1 MKRFAASI
9 EYYGTNYSGWQKQKQ
24 TTDTVQEKVENAFSS
39 IANEEI
45 KVICSGRTDSGVH
58 AISQVI
64 HFDTNAKR
72 FKKSWVEGT
81 NSVLPNDISINW
93 IKNVDNT
100 FNARFSAVNRTYKY
114 IVFNKTSG
122 SIIHSNRVTLVK
134 EKLDI
139 DTMIKASRFLLGEK
153 DFSSFRASGCQSKTP
168 MRNVREIKITK
179 KKNIITFEISA
190 NAFLFNMVRIIM
202 GTLIN
207 FGANNLDPELMKK
220 ILDSKDRKKASKTL
234 DSSGLYFIG
243 PEYPEVFKLPKPPI
257 KKQIVP
263 YL

>member
-24 TTDTVQEKVENAFSS
+24 TLDTVQEKVENALSS

-45 KVICSGRTDSGVH
+45 KVICSGRTDAGVH

-81 NSVLPNDISINW
+81 NSLLPNDISINW
-93 IKNVDNT
+93 IKSVDNT

-114 IVFNKTSG
+114 IVFNKTSC

-139 DTMIKASRFLLGEK
+139 DTMVKASRFLLGEK

-168 MRNVREIKITK
+168 MRNVKEIKITK
-179 KKNIITFEISA
+179 KKNTITFEISA

-207 FGANNLDPELMKK
+207 FGANNLDPRLMKE
-220 ILDSKDRKKASKTL
+220 ILNAKDRKEASKTL

-243 PEYPEVFKLPKPPI
+243 PDYPSAFKLPSPPI
-257 KKQIVP
+257 KRQIVP
-263 YL
+263 YI

>member
-24 TTDTVQEKVENAFSS
+24 TLDTVQEKVENALSS

-45 KVICSGRTDSGVH
+45 KVICSGRTDAGVH

-93 IKNVDNT
+93 IKSVDDT

-139 DTMIKASRFLLGEK
+139 DTMVKASRFLLGEK

-179 KKNIITFEISA
+179 KKNTITFEISA

-207 FGANNLDPELMKK
+207 FGVNNLDPLLMLSL
-220 ILDSKDRKKASKTL
+220 IH
-234 DSSGLYFIG
+234 I
-243 PEYPEVFKLPKPPI
+243 
-257 KKQIVP
+257 
-263 YL
+263 

>member
-1 MKRFAASI
+1 MKRLAASI

-24 TTDTVQEKVENAFSS
+24 TANTVQEKVENAFSY
-39 IANEEI
+39 IADEEI
-45 KVICSGRTDSGVH
+45 KVICSGRTDAGVH

-64 HFDTNAKR
+64 HFETNAR
-72 FKKSWVEGT
+72 RYKKSWIEGA
-81 NSVLPNDISINW
+81 NSFLPNDISINW
-93 IKNVDNT
+93 IKSVDDK

-114 IVFNKTSG
+114 IIFNKTSA

-153 DFSSFRASGCQSKTP
+153 DFSSFRASGCQSKSP
-168 MRNVREIKITK
+168 MRNVKEIKITK
-179 KKNIITFEISA
+179 KKNTILFEISA
-190 NAFLFNMVRIIM
+190 NAFLFNMVRIII

-207 FGANNLDPELMKK
+207 FGANDLDPKLMKE
-220 ILDSKDRKKASKTL
+220 ILDSKDRKEASKTL

-257 KKQIVP
+257 KRQIVP

>member
-24 TTDTVQEKVENAFSS
+24 TLDTVQEKVENALSS

-45 KVICSGRTDSGVH
+45 KVICSGRTDAGVH

-81 NSVLPNDISINW
+81 NSLLPNDISINW
-93 IKNVDNT
+93 IKSVDNT

-114 IVFNKTSG
+114 IVFNKTSC

-139 DTMIKASRFLLGEK
+139 DTCLLYTSPSPR
-153 DFSSFRASGCQSKTP
+153 D
-168 MRNVREIKITK
+168 
-179 KKNIITFEISA
+179 
-190 NAFLFNMVRIIM
+190 
-202 GTLIN
+202 
-207 FGANNLDPELMKK
+207 
-220 ILDSKDRKKASKTL
+220 
-234 DSSGLYFIG
+234 
-243 PEYPEVFKLPKPPI
+243 
-257 KKQIVP
+257 
-263 YL
+263 